1 MDKRTEQRIKVLTKE
16 PIVLVPYDAQ
26 WAARY
31 SAVETEL
38 KSILPRMLMQRIAH
52 IGSTAVPG
60 LSAKPIIDVQVEV
73 SDLEMVKR
81 DVAHKMEE
89 LGYEFIW
96 RPTMGDDAPF
106 YAWFIKRDDRGERS
120 VHVHM
125 VESGQASVDRI
136 IFRDYPR
143 EHPDEVVRYEA
154 HKQELAKRFPKD
166 RDAYTMHKTEYVNE
180 VLTKARREKMKR

>member
-1 MDKRTEQRIKVLTKE
+1 MDKRTEQRIKVLARE
-16 PIVLVPYDAQ
+16 QILLVPHDAQ

-31 SAVETEL
+31 SAVEAEL

-73 SDLEMVKR
+73 SDLETVKR
-81 DVAHKMEE
+81 DVAPKLEE

-136 IFRDYPR
+136 IFRDYLR

-166 RDAYTMHKTEYVNE
+166 RESYTQHKSDYVSE
-180 VLTKARREKMKR
+180 VLSKARREKMKR

>member
-16 PIVLVPYDAQ
+16 QIVLVPYDAE
-26 WAARY
+26 WPARY
-31 SAVETEL
+31 SAVETEI

-73 SDLEMVKR
+73 SDLEAVKR
-81 DVAHKMEE
+81 DVVPRLEE

-106 YAWFIKRDDRGERS
+106 YAWFIKRDDHGERN

-136 IFRDYPR
+136 IFRDYLR
-143 EHPDEVVRYEA
+143 EHPEDVIRYEA

-166 RDAYTMHKTEYVNE
+166 REAYTKHKTEYVNE
-180 VLTKARREKMKR
+180 VLAKARKEKMKR

>member
-16 PIVLVPYDAQ
+16 QIILVPHDPQ

-31 SAVETEL
+31 SAVEAEL

-73 SDLEMVKR
+73 SDLETVKR
-81 DVAHKMEE
+81 DVAPKLEE

-120 VHVHM
+120 VHIHM

-136 IFRDYPR
+136 IFRDYLR
-143 EHPDEVVRYEA
+143 EHPDEVLRYEA

-166 RDAYTMHKTEYVNE
+166 REAYTKQKTEYVNE
-180 VLTKARREKMKR
+180 VLAKARREKMKR

>member
-1 MDKRTEQRIKVLTKE
+1 MDKRTEQRIKVLAKE
-16 PIVLVPYDAQ
+16 QILLVPHDAQ
-26 WAARY
+26 WATRY
-31 SAVETEL
+31 SAVEAEL
-38 KSILPRMLMQRIAH
+38 KSVLPRMLMQRIAH

-60 LSAKPIIDVQVEV
+60 LSAKPIVDVQVEV
-73 SDLEMVKR
+73 SDLETVKR
-81 DVAHKMEE
+81 DVAPKLEE

-120 VHVHM
+120 VHIHM

-136 IFRDYPR
+136 IFRDYLR
-143 EHPDEVVRYEA
+143 EHPEEVVRYEA
-154 HKQELAKRFPKD
+154 HKLELVKRFPRD
-166 RDAYTMHKTEYVNE
+166 REAYTKHKTEYVNG

>member
-16 PIVLVPYDAQ
+16 QIVLVPHDAQ
-26 WAARY
+26 WATRY

-73 SDLEMVKR
+73 SDLELVKR
-81 DVAHKMEE
+81 DVAPRMEE

-136 IFRDYPR
+136 IFRDYLR

-166 RDAYTMHKTEYVNE
+166 RESYTQHKTEYVCE
-180 VLTKARREKMKR
+180 VLAKARREKMKR

>member
-73 SDLEMVKR
+73 SDLETVKR
-81 DVAHKMEE
+81 DVAPKLEE

-136 IFRDYPR
+136 IFRDYLR

-154 HKQELAKRFPKD
+154 HKQELVKRFPKD
-166 RDAYTMHKTEYVNE
+166 REAYTKHKTEYVNE